1 MHRGESQLGKS
12 AAESATGKSWKDQ
25 IIGKQKFEYDRAIAE
40 LKSTEKQLREEIGEN
55 VKLDKKKSELLEK
68 TEGTIKDLKG
78 KA

>member
-1 MHRGESQLGKS
+1 
-12 AAESATGKSWKDQ
+12 
-25 IIGKQKFEYDRAIAE
+25 